1 MLVSMLWLQR
11 ICQTHIRSC
20 DNAIVMRAPS
30 WEVALQVAKIK
41 SGCINK
47 KTGEKASDAQE
58 TVSLIMAF
66 IFHLDFPVRERD
78 RRYHVVR
85 QLEVKKEKA
94 IIAVFKKI
102 KAICEERN

>member
-47 KTGEKASDAQE
+47 KTG
-58 TVSLIMAF
+58 
-66 IFHLDFPVRERD
+66 RD